1 MADAAYE
8 ILTTENCELTG
19 QFVIDEALL
28 KERGVTDFEQY
39 RYNPDCDKPL
49 MTDLFVDE

>member
-19 QFVIDEALL
+19 QISIDEALL
-28 KERGVTDFEQY
+28 RSRGVTDFEHY
-39 RYNPDCDKPL
+39 RYDKETEKPL
-49 MTDLFVDE
+49 MNDLFVS